1 VNADLPVMT
10 DRMAELILDA
20 LPNAILCIAP
30 DRAIIEANP
39 AAESFF
45 EIGRGMLL
53 RRRIDEIVAA
63 SSPLLGL
70 IDDALETG
78 KSFRELELPV
88 AMPKLSAEKL
98 VDVYVMPLGNGDG
111 SVLCSLKERSFA
123 EKIGAIAQTRTS
135 NRTLSAMGAM
145 LAHEIKNP
153 LSGIR
158 GAAQLLD
165 TSLGD
170 EDRALTRLIRDETDR
185 IVRLVDRFETLADTK
200 PIRRDPVNIHLVLDH
215 VASLATSGFA
225 RHIRLSKRYDPSLP
239 PVEGDPDQLI
249 QLFLNLVKNAAEAIE
264 NEQNDGEIT
273 LVTAYRSPVRIKTP
287 DGAGS
292 IALPIEVSVRDNGRG
307 VDPAMFGGLFEPFV
321 TSKQNGSGLGLAL
334 VAKIVADHRGIVECE
349 PGQRRTTFRV
359 LLPIHRDEAGDGIET
374 RTERW

>member
-1 VNADLPVMT
+1 MSSSQVKSFPG
-10 DRMAELILDA
+10 MAATILDS
-20 LPNAILCIAP
+20 LPT
-30 DRAIIEANP
+30 AIICISSAGWITEANP

-45 EIGRGMLL
+45 ELGRSVLL
-53 RRRIDEIVAA
+53 RRTLDDIVAM

-70 IDDALETG
+70 VNEALQTG
-78 KSFRELELPV
+78 KSFREMELSV
-88 AMPKLSAEKL
+88 ALPRIGAEKL
-98 VDVYVMPLGNGDG
+98 VDVYVMPLGIGDG
-111 SVLCSLKERSFA
+111 SIVVSLRERSFA
-123 EKIGAIAQTRTS
+123 EKLGSYAHSRTA

-165 TSLGD
+165 SALGD

-215 VASLATSGFA
+215 VAGLATNGFA
-225 RHIRLSKRYDPSLP
+225 RHVRLSKRYDPSLP
-239 PVEGDPDQLI
+239 AVEGDPDQLI

-264 NEQNDGEIT
+264 AEQPDGEIT
-273 LVTAYRSPVRIKTP
+273 LATAYRSPVRIKVP
-287 DGAGS
+287 DSADTVS
-292 IALPIEVSVRDNGRG
+292 LPIEVSVRDNGRG
-307 VDPAMFGGLFEPFV
+307 IDQDMVDGLFEPFV

-359 LLPIHRDEAGDGIET
+359 LLPIHRDGAEDGFD
-374 RTERW
+374 RGL

>member
-1 VNADLPVMT
+1 MNFSPRPLSD
-10 DRMAELILDA
+10 MASLVLDA
-20 LPNAILCIAP
+20 LPNAIICI
-30 DRAIIEANP
+30 RKNGRISEANP

-53 RRRIDEIVAA
+53 KRSLDDLIAA

-70 IDDALETG
+70 VADALETG
-78 KSFRELELPV
+78 KSFREMELPV
-88 AMPKLSAEKL
+88 ALPRISAEKL
-98 VDVYVMPLGNGDG
+98 VDVYVVPLGDAEG
-111 SVLCSLKERSFA
+111 SILCSLRERSFA
-123 EKIGAIAQTRTS
+123 EKIGNMSHSRTA

-165 TSLGD
+165 TALGD

-185 IVRLVDRFETLADTK
+185 IVRLVDRFETLADAK

-215 VASLATSGFA
+215 VAGLAANGFA
-225 RHIRLSKRYDPSLP
+225 QHVRLSKRYDPSLP
-239 PVEGDPDQLI
+239 PVSGDADQLI
-249 QLFLNLVKNAAEAIE
+249 QLFLNLVKNAAEAIDI
-264 NEQNDGEIT
+264 EQIDAEIT
-273 LVTAYRSPVRIKTP
+273 LTTAYRSPVRIKLP
-287 DGAGS
+287 DS
-292 IALPIEVSVRDNGRG
+292 RDQVTLPIEVSVRDNGRG
-307 VDPAMFGGLFEPFV
+307 IDPMMLNGLFEPFV

-334 VAKIVADHRGIVECE
+334 VSKIVADHRGIVECD

-359 LLPIHRDEAGDGIET
+359 LLPIHRDKPVEST
-374 RTERW
+374 RE